1 MKAAVF
7 SEYSKDP
14 AKVVKITDI
23 APPKL
28 KSNEVM
34 IRVESAAFNY
44 NDLGLYGASLLKFRY
59 LIFLALILQ
68 EP

>member
-1 MKAAVF
+1 
-7 SEYSKDP
+7 
-14 AKVVKITDI
+14 VVKITDI

-44 NDLGLYGASLLKFRY
+44 NDLWALWGEPIKIPLPQFQ
-59 LIFLALILQ
+59 ALILQ